1 MIEGLAGA
9 DALRGLF
16 EHSRP
21 PSFGAEEEV
30 MILDAGSLDLLPDA
44 ARLLQGLSDR
54 RGLKLELPASQL
66 EIVAPACASVEE
78 LVRELQDGRRRL
90 VHGLPSA
97 ARVAAAGAH
106 PFAAPEG
113 ELNRGDRYEGI
124 EREYGPAVRRQ
135 LVCGL
140 HVHVGIHGP
149 DRVLAVYNALRSHLP
164 DLAAL
169 GANAPMHAGRD
180 SGMASVRP
188 GIAGLLPRQGVPPA
202 FASWEDLAAA
212 FAWGASAGR
221 LRNAREWWWEL
232 RIHPVLG
239 TIEVRV
245 PDAQTVLA
253 DAAAIVATVAAL
265 VLWLAARHDAGELLP
280 VAETW
285 RIAENRWSA
294 ARYGIHGEMVDLQTG
309 ERLATRE
316 RLHRLLVELEPFAA
330 AAGGSE
336 HLPQAD
342 RLADLNGAD
351 RQRAIAA
358 ERGLVGLTDSL
369 AHSFLDPLPFGSVE
383 ADPSSL
389 GETSSRREYMRQ
401 LVPGR
406 DLTHGNVGHIGRR
419 DAKA

>member
-1 MIEGLAGA
+1 MIDMLPGA
-9 DALRGLF
+9 DSLRGLF

-44 ARLLQGLSDR
+44 ARLLEGLPDR

-78 LVRELQDGRRRL
+78 LACELREGRRRL
-90 VHGLPSA
+90 VHGLPGG
-97 ARVAAAGAH
+97 ARIAAAGAH

-135 LVCGL
+135 LICGL

-149 DRVLAVYNALRSHLP
+149 DRILAVYNALRSYLP

-188 GIAGLLPRQGVPPA
+188 GISGLLPRQGVPPA
-202 FASWEDLAAA
+202 FGSWEDLAAA

-253 DAAAIVATVAAL
+253 DATAIVATVAAL
-265 VLWLAARHDAGELLP
+265 VLWLAARHDADELLP

-285 RIAENRWSA
+285 RIAENRWSG
-294 ARYGIHGEMVDLQTG
+294 ARHGIHGEMVDLQTG
-309 ERLATRE
+309 KRLRTRE
-316 RLHRLLVELEPFAA
+316 RLHRLLEELEPFAA

-336 HLPQAD
+336 HLLQAD
-342 RLADLNGAD
+342 RLADVNGAD
-351 RQRAIAA
+351 RQRTIAA

-369 AHSFLDPLPFGSVE
+369 AHLFLDPLPSSSAE
-383 ADPSSL
+383 ADSSSSA
-389 GETSSRREYMRQ
+389 TANSRRSHSTVGLHDDPVAPEGNT
-401 LVPGR
+401 GR
-406 DLTHGNVGHIGRR
+406 
-419 DAKA
+419 